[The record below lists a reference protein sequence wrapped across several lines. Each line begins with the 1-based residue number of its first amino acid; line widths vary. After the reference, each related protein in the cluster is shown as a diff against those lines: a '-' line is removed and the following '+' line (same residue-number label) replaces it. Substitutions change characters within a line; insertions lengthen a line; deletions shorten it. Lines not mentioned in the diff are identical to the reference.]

1 MSRKLKAF
9 PFYILVSVL
18 TIIALIPF
26 YFMLIMAT
34 QKSSEIFQGLKL
46 IPGKYLLNNYRTI
59 MSAGFLKYYLNS
71 IYVTV
76 IVASISCLI
85 SALTGFAF
93 AKYDFKFKKFLF
105 FIILGTMMIPA
116 QLGLIGLMIEMR
128 WLKLTDSHWPLI
140 LPLLA
145 SPFGVFWMKQNIEA
159 TIPDEI
165 LESAQIDG
173 CSGIGIF
180 TCMVIPVM
188 KPALITIF
196 LIVFLSTWN
205 SYLLPLVM
213 INKEELY
220 TVPIAI
226 SLLGNMYVADYGAR
240 ILALAI
246 SIVPLIIMF
255 ALGSKYLI
263 RGMVVGSVKG

>member
-1 MSRKLKAF
+1 MKKKIKSAPL
-9 PFYILVSVL
+9 YLIVILLSL
-18 TIIALIPF
+18 IALIPF

-34 QKSSEIFQGLKL
+34 QKNTEIFQGLRLLPSTNL
-46 IPGKYLLNNYRTI
+46 INNFKTI
-59 MSAGFLKYYLNS
+59 ISAGFLKYYSNS
-71 IYVTV
+71 IYITL
-76 IVASISCLI
+76 IVSFASCFI
-85 SALTGFAF
+85 SALTGFVF
-93 AKYDFKFKKFLF
+93 AKYTFKLKKLLFL
-105 FIILGTMMIPA
+105 IILGTLMIPA

-128 WLKLTDSHWPLI
+128 WFNMTDSHWPLI

-145 SPFGVFWMKQNIEA
+145 SPFGVFWMRQNIEA
-159 TIPDEI
+159 TVPNEI

-173 CSGIGIF
+173 CTGMRIF
-180 TCMVIPVM
+180 ISIVMPIM

-196 LIVFLSTWN
+196 LISFLATWN

-213 INKEELY
+213 LNKEELY

-240 ILALAI
+240 ILALTV
-246 SIVPLIIMF
+246 SVVPLIILF

-263 RGMVVGSVKG
+263 KGMVMGSVKG